1 MAKGQRH
8 YTPETKQAVIAALLA
23 GELVSEVAKRYKLP
37 KQTVSRWRSSL
48 SHIEVGQSE
57 TKRQSDIATLLLEY
71 LRETISALTERAR
84 LSKGAVWFS
93 KQSAADIADLDGTQF
108 DRAIR
113 LLEAIERANQSGQR
127 DSELPGSTPKS
138 LTA

>member
-1 MAKGQRH
+1 MAKGQQR
-8 YTPETKQAVIAALLA
+8 YSQDTKQAVIAALLA
-23 GELVSEVAKRYKLP
+23 GELVSEVARRYKVSKP
-37 KQTVSRWRSSL
+37 TVSRWRSAL
-48 SHIEVGQSE
+48 SHSELKQSE
-57 TKRQSDIATLLLEY
+57 TKRESDIATLLLEY

-113 LLEAIERANQSGQR
+113 LLEAIERANQSRQP
-127 DSELPGSTPKS
+127 DPELPASAPKS
-138 LTA
+138 LSA